1 MAESTFKKNLSDV
14 SKEIVHWKKNM
25 FVLPSGAAE
34 RERVEKVTHLIKLFD
49 ASRTFFFNIMD
60 TKHTIKLFIIKSSS
74 C

>member
-34 RERVEKVTHLIKLFD
+34 RERVEKVTHLIKLWIQNTPLNSLSLK
-49 ASRTFFFNIMD
+49 AVHVKPELLQILES
-60 TKHTIKLFIIKSSS
+60 
-74 C
+74 